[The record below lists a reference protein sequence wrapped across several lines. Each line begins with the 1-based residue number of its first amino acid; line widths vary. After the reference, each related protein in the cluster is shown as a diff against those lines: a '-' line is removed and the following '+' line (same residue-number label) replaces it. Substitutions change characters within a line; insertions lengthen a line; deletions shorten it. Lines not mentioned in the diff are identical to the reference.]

1 MKLSE
6 AEQLLRNG
14 LNGIYSEGEVDAVAR
29 LAIEHVTGWA
39 SVERMGRKSETLS
52 ARAVEDLQSIMARLK
67 QHEPI
72 QYIINK
78 SWFYGMELYVD
89 RNVLVPRPETE
100 ELVDWIVKTIRAS
113 GKDVFSRAATDSD
126 ETTTLK
132 ILDVGTGSGCIAL
145 ALKKTMP
152 RAEVWGCDISDEAL
166 NVARRNGSALD
177 IRVDFQAVNFL
188 DEGQQ
193 KQLPTVDLIVSNPPY
208 VPQRDKA
215 TMDPN
220 VVNYEPHS
228 ALFVPDEDALKFY
241 RALIRFSSHRL
252 YPAGSIFAEI
262 HESLGFKVVNL
273 FGEAGFEVELRK
285 DMQGKDRMVHAVRKK
300 PS

>member
-193 KQLPTVDLIVSNPPY
+193 KQLPTVDLIVSNQP
-208 VPQRDKA
+208 
-215 TMDPN
+215 
-220 VVNYEPHS
+220 
-228 ALFVPDEDALKFY
+228 
-241 RALIRFSSHRL
+241 
-252 YPAGSIFAEI
+252 
-262 HESLGFKVVNL
+262 
-273 FGEAGFEVELRK
+273 
-285 DMQGKDRMVHAVRKK
+285 
-300 PS
+300 